1 MFLKLILPAIAIMAV
16 VFIFLGIRMLIQKNG
31 KFPETEISKNKEMR
45 KLGSHCARV
54 DEIKCRREVDG
65 KLADNSGSNIHG
77 CAGCSLTQLQH

>member
-45 KLGSHCARV
+45 KLGIHCARV
-54 DEIKCRREVDG
+54 DEIRCRREVD
-65 KLADNSGSNIHG
+65 KTLAGSSGNTASG
-77 CAGCSLTQLQH
+77 CAGCSLAQLKQ